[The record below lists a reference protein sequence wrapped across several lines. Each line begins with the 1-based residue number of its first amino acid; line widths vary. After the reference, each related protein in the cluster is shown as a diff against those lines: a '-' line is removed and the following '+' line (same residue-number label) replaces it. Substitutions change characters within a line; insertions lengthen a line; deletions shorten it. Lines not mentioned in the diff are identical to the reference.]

1 MRYVRHVLRGRAF
14 FASVA
19 AACSLYEAVAV
30 GTFGHCGIV
39 LMCAY
44 GNAVERA
51 VVLCHHIVLAL
62 RHRALDTVVLM
73 LVIHDT
79 SLLDKN

>member
-1 MRYVRHVLRGRAF
+1 MLTICTARPATCQCV
-14 FASVA
+14 SVA
-19 AACSLYEAVAV
+19 AARALDEAVAV
-30 GTFGHCGIV
+30 GTFGNSGV
-39 LMCAY
+39 LLVCAD
-44 GNAVERA
+44 GDRVERA